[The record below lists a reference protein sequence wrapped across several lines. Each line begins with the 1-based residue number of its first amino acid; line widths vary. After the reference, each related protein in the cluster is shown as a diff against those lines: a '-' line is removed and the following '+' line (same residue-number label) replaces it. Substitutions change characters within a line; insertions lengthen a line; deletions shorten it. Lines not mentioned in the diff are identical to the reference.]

1 MRIGE
6 LEELLRNVSAVREQ
20 NQECQDTSSDGVRKV
35 GLVAA
40 SEKDGQWDDG

>member
-6 LEELLRNVSAVREQ
+6 FQDLLRNVFAVRKQ

-40 SEKDGQWDDG
+40 PEKDGQRDDG

>member
-6 LEELLRNVSAVREQ
+6 LEDLLRNVFAVRKQ
-20 NQECQDTSSDGVRKV
+20 NKECQDTRSDGVRNV

-40 SEKDGQWDDG
+40 PEKNGQRDNG